1 MKCKLARVESNRR
14 LAKCERVTA
23 SNRVETHSKE
33 KGGVQKDL
41 MVKNS
46 VDSAEINIDTT
57 IGERN
62 EFEFEKASDVR

>member
-1 MKCKLARVESNRR
+1 M
-14 LAKCERVTA
+14 TA
-23 SNRVETHSKE
+23 SDRVRAHSKE

-62 EFEFEKASDVR
+62 EFEFGKASDVR